1 MTMWPVSH
9 RSPRRARI
17 TLPRLAIG
25 RAAGDEPSSCRFNQ
39 RLRFLYVPICEML
52 NGGNRY
58 LDDDPKMISGVGRR
72 GVSPEAQEYA
82 IASGLNELLL
92 EGARDCPGMG
102 NTRGARATIQFAKVP
117 ASTHGLYSGGIR
129 RRRDRSNRALP
140 TLCQRR
146 CMRSSQPRTPGGQQS
161 SSAPPRTR

>member
-1 MTMWPVSH
+1 
-9 RSPRRARI
+9 
-17 TLPRLAIG
+17 
-25 RAAGDEPSSCRFNQ
+25 
-39 RLRFLYVPICEML
+39 ML

-102 NTRGARATIQFAKVP
+102 GYQGRKSN
-117 ASTHGLYSGGIR
+117 YSVLIPCNKR
-129 RRRDRSNRALP
+129 
-140 TLCQRR
+140 
-146 CMRSSQPRTPGGQQS
+146 
-161 SSAPPRTR
+161 